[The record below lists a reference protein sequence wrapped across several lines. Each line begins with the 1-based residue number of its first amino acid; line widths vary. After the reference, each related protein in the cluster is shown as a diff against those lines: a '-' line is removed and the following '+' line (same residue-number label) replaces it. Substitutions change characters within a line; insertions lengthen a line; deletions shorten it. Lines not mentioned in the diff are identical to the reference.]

1 MRKHLLAA
9 GIVRDL
15 LFDSVESLEIYI
27 YFLDRKK
34 MQYKILDKFT
44 RDDGS
49 IIIRIVCQYNSAD
62 LIRLD

>member
-1 MRKHLLAA
+1 MRKRLLAA

-15 LFDSVESLEIYI
+15 EFDSAESLEIYI

-34 MQYKILDKFT
+34 LQYKILDKFT

>member
-1 MRKHLLAA
+1 MGKWLLAA

-15 LFDSVESLEIYI
+15 LFDSAESLEIYI

-49 IIIRIVCQYNSAD
+49 IIIRIVCQYNSAE